1 MVRRSVLVWR
11 LGRNATEHW
20 PAKVRAFLL
29 RCGARF
35 ARLQLVS
42 LRLNQSALLFVMI
55 DNLPEANN
63 DAAEV
68 SADVEVKK
76 QRPYGKRNPDAVIE
90 ERRKRLYRRQLT
102 GLPVRQLVLDHAD
115 REGIGEITAWR
126 DWDAVK
132 QWNEQDWAKDR
143 ESIVSRLQAMRM
155 RAIDAAIRKGQIGSA
170 QLLMRDLGA
179 VVGEVSPEVLA
190 QTQQPSLSIVVED
203 RRER

>member
-1 MVRRSVLVWR
+1 
-11 LGRNATEHW
+11 
-20 PAKVRAFLL
+20 
-29 RCGARF
+29 
-35 ARLQLVS
+35 
-42 LRLNQSALLFVMI
+42 MI
-55 DNLPEANN
+55 DQPEAINEARE
-63 DAAEV
+63 DLPQA
-68 SADVEVKK
+68 VENR

-90 ERRKRLYRRQLT
+90 ERRKRLYKRQLT

-115 REGIGEITAWR
+115 RESIAEATAWR
-126 DWDAVK
+126 DWEAVS
-132 QWNEQDWAKDR
+132 QWNEQDWSKDR
-143 ESIVSRLQAMRM
+143 EKIVSRLQAMRM